1 MSLNIPHPKPSVG
14 ERRGHRL
21 APLQTNFSRPTS
33 QAVAVPARPPRP
45 YRPRPEEYPEIAERV
60 DRMPLQPNVKRQSS
74 KSGLRSLFGRDKP
87 RKSDT
92 KLPHINEVKHPTT
105 HPTPSRSTTMTDS
118 PSCATPK
125 TLISHSLVASPT
137 SESHHSIPP
146 PARNHTHSIEDRST
160 VSDTVWKPPPL
171 FQAYPQAIKH
181 DNLSAPALSADSILR
196 FQGSNAKSSS
206 RDEDRQGGHSHRGD
220 TAEDLAA
227 RMKKEEKEKSK
238 HMRSLSETIGKS
250 EWTQK
255 VYILST
261 SGYIL
266 QYAGSGKHDRLPE
279 KMLLLGPKSVAF
291 ASDAIPG
298 RHWVLQVSQASE
310 EDGAAVDSS
319 RHRFSRFGFHRS
331 HARRLARSFL
341 LIFNNPEDLSSWL
354 LAVRAQIEARGGKK
368 YVSEKLYDEELEHQL
383 HLKTSTRQLVKR
395 DPNRFSQVYLQPQLV
410 VTDPKDVNR
419 SDQSLQSSP
428 VSSNPPVDVQH
439 NSESRSASVSTT
451 HTEMTAASAGQPR
464 FYTAVPPPNANP
476 ASPPNGSAISAVLT
490 ALDVP
495 ASPTVASPRK
505 RQSLYLPKISD
516 TPESS
521 DQLRSQSTVPDPVI
535 RSTSPPAP
543 NFSVPSFSRRFAA
556 KTPRPPPSQSY
567 GPASP
572 SEEPNPTTTAL
583 SYFPSP
589 PLSPVKSIDS
599 LAWSESPDQHPA
611 FQTLPRRRSLRASN
625 SEASL
630 ADPARMQSRKL
641 HRMSRLATRHDT
653 AASGTPE
660 SRPLS
665 LVSDGYVEDAIQ
677 LPAQLPPEP
686 GSTSHRRKQQRNRV
700 SMLRTVDGDG
710 RAGAAVSRR
719 KSLPGLA
726 IGPPSAPPPNYPLP
740 KIPSPGNAPTAALP
754 DLPSPDRNSCKSPPL
769 AGARPRRKSVV
780 STMPRIA
787 PVPPPPSIGSRQSHV
802 LT

>member
-1 MSLNIPHPKPSVG
+1 MSLNIPHPNPSVG

-33 QAVAVPARPPRP
+33 QAVAVPARPSRP
-45 YRPRPEEYPEIAERV
+45 YRPRPEEYPEVAERG
-60 DRMPLQPNVKRQSS
+60 DRVPLQPNVKRQSS

-92 KLPHINEVKHPTT
+92 KLSHINEVQHPTT

-125 TLISHSLVASPT
+125 TLGSQTLVASPT

-146 PARNHTHSIEDRST
+146 SVRNHTHSIEDRST
-160 VSDTVWKPPPL
+160 LGDTVWKPPPL

-181 DNLSAPALSADSILR
+181 DSLPAPALSADSILR

-227 RMKKEEKEKSK
+227 RIKKEEKEKSK

-298 RHWVLQVSQASE
+298 RHWVLQISQASE
-310 EDGAAVDSS
+310 DDGAAVDSS

-383 HLKTSTRQLVKR
+383 HPKTSTRQLVKR

-410 VTDPKDVNR
+410 VTDPKDPSR
-419 SDQSLQSSP
+419 SDQSHRSSP
-428 VSSNPPVDVQH
+428 VSPHPQSADVQH

-451 HTEMTAASAGQPR
+451 HTEMTAA
-464 FYTAVPPPNANP
+464 
-476 ASPPNGSAISAVLT
+476 I
-490 ALDVP
+490 
-495 ASPTVASPRK
+495 
-505 RQSLYLPKISD
+505 
-516 TPESS
+516 PE
-521 DQLRSQSTVPDPVI
+521 PVI

-556 KTPRPPPSQSY
+556 KTTRLSPPQSH

-572 SEEPNPTTTAL
+572 KQEHNPTTTAL

-599 LAWSESPDQHPA
+599 LAWSESPDQHPT
-611 FQTLPRRRSLRASN
+611 FQMMTRRRSLRASN

-630 ADPARMQSRKL
+630 ADPARMQGRKL
-641 HRMSRLATRHDT
+641 HRVSRLPARHDT
-653 AASGTPE
+653 GASGTPE

-665 LVSDGYVEDAIQ
+665 LVSDGHVEDTIQ
-677 LPAQLPPEP
+677 IPAQLPPEP
-686 GSTSHRRKQQRNRV
+686 GNTSHRREQQRNRISV
-700 SMLRTVDGDG
+700 PRTVDGDG
-710 RAGAAVSRR
+710 RASAAVSRR

-726 IGPPSAPPPNYPLP
+726 IGPPSAPPPNCPLP
-740 KIPSPGNAPTAALP
+740 KIPSPGDPPTAALP
-754 DLPSPDRNSCKSPPL
+754 DPPSPDRNSCKSPPL
-769 AGARPRRKSVV
+769 TGARTRRKSVV
-780 STMPRIA
+780 STMPRIT
-787 PVPPPPSIGSRQSHV
+787 PVPPPPSIGTRQSRV
-802 LT
+802 VT

>member
-45 YRPRPEEYPEIAERV
+45 YRPRPEEYPEIAEQV
-60 DRMPLQPNVKRQSS
+60 DRVPLQPNVKRQSS

-92 KLPHINEVKHPTT
+92 KLPHINELKHPTT

-181 DNLSAPALSADSILR
+181 DSLPAPALSADSILR

-206 RDEDRQGGHSHRGD
+206 RDEDRQGGHPHRGD

-383 HLKTSTRQLVKR
+383 HPKTSTRQLVKR

-410 VTDPKDVNR
+410 VTDSKDVNR
-419 SDQSLQSSP
+419 SDQSLRSSP
-428 VSSNPPVDVQH
+428 VSSNPPVDIQP

-451 HTEMTAASAGQPR
+451 HTEMTAASAARESDSRCIYPR
-464 FYTAVPPPNANP
+464 YLTHQ
-476 ASPPNGSAISAVLT
+476 SPQTSCDHS
-490 ALDVP
+490 
-495 ASPTVASPRK
+495 
-505 RQSLYLPKISD
+505 RQYR
-516 TPESS
+516 E
-521 DQLRSQSTVPDPVI
+521 PVI

-556 KTPRPPPSQSY
+556 KTPRPPPSQSH

-572 SEEPNPTTTAL
+572 SEEHNSTTTAL

-641 HRMSRLATRHDT
+641 HRMSRLASRHDT

-665 LVSDGYVEDAIQ
+665 LVSDGCVEDAIQ

-686 GSTSHRRKQQRNRV
+686 GSTSHRREQQRNRV

-726 IGPPSAPPPNYPLP
+726 IGPPSAPPPNCPLP
-740 KIPSPGNAPTAALP
+740 KIPSPGDAPTAALP